1 MWFKNLLIYR
11 FSSPFTLD
19 LETLEAQLEVQAF
32 VPCGKR
38 DTSKYGWVS
47 PMGEHGDQFAHTA
60 ANKTLLCARREEKI
74 IPASVIRELVDKKAA
89 EIEAKEN
96 RQVFRKEKD
105 ALKEEVMFDCLPQ
118 AFSRSSKTYAYIDP
132 KAGWF
137 IVDAASAKKAE
148 DLCSLLRDSLGSLPV
163 VPAQTSESP
172 SVIMTSWLRGE
183 DAPAKLDILDE
194 CEMREPGEDGG
205 IIRCKRQDLFGD
217 EVSSHLD
224 NGKLVHKLAVEWD
237 DQLKLLLNDDLSIK
251 RLKFCE
257 ALLAEAEDA
266 GSEDPAAKLD
276 ADFALMCATLTDFLP
291 QLMNYFGGN
300 KADPI

>member
-11 FSSPFTLD
+11 FSSPFSLD
-19 LETLEAQLEVQAF
+19 LETLEAQLEEQAF
-32 VPCGKR
+32 TPCGKR

-47 PMGEHGDQFAHTA
+47 PMGEHSELLSHTA
-60 ANKTLLCARREEKI
+60 NGKTLLCTRREEKI
-74 IPASVIRELVDKKAA
+74 IPASVIRERVEEKAA
-89 EIEAKEN
+89 EIEAREDRK
-96 RQVFRKEKD
+96 VFKKEKD
-105 ALKEEVMFDCLPQ
+105 SIKEEVMFDCLPQ
-118 AFSRSSKTYAYIDP
+118 AFTRSSKTYAYIDP
-132 KAGWF
+132 QNGWF
-137 IVDAASAKKAE
+137 IVDASSAKKAE

-194 CEMREPGEDGG
+194 CEMREPGEDGS

-217 EVSSHLD
+217 EVGSHLD
-224 NGKLVHKLAVEWD
+224 NGKLVHKLAVDWD
-237 DQLKLLLNDDLSIK
+237 DQLKMLLNDDLSIK

-257 ALLAEAEDA
+257 ALLTEAEDA

-276 ADFALMCATLTDFLP
+276 ADFALMSATLTEFLP
-291 QLMNYFGGN
+291 QLLNYFGGS
-300 KADPI
+300 KAEPI

>member
-19 LETLEAQLEVQAF
+19 LETLETQLEEQAF

-47 PMGEHGDQFAHTA
+47 PMGDHSEQLAHTA
-60 ANKTLLCARREEKI
+60 AGKTLLCARREEKI
-74 IPASVIRELVDKKAA
+74 IPASVIRELVDQKAA
-89 EIEAKEN
+89 EIEAKED
-96 RQVFRKEKD
+96 RKVFRKEKD
-105 ALKEEVMFDCLPQ
+105 SIKEEVMFDCLPQ
-118 AFSRSSKTYAYIDP
+118 AFTRSSKTYAYVDP
-132 KAGWF
+132 KNGWF
-137 IVDAASAKKAE
+137 IVDASSAKKAE

-163 VPAQTSESP
+163 VPAQSSESP
-172 SVIMTSWLRGE
+172 SIIMTSWLRGE
-183 DAPAKLDILDE
+183 DAPAKLTILDE
-194 CEMREPGEDGG
+194 CEMREPGEDGS

-217 EVSSHLD
+217 EVASHLD

-237 DQLKLLLNDDLSIK
+237 EQLKLLLNDDLSVK

-257 ALLAEAEDA
+257 ALLTEAEDA

-291 QLMNYFGGN
+291 QLLAYFGGD
-300 KADPI
+300 KPEPI

>member
-19 LETLEAQLEVQAF
+19 LETLEAQLEEQAF

-47 PMGEHGDQFAHTA
+47 PMGEHSELLSHTA
-60 ANKTLLCARREEKI
+60 NGKTLLCTRREEKI
-74 IPASVIRELVDKKAA
+74 IPASVIRERVEEKAA
-89 EIEAKEN
+89 EIEAREDRK
-96 RQVFRKEKD
+96 VFRKEKD
-105 ALKEEVMFDCLPQ
+105 SIKEEVMFDCLPQ
-118 AFSRSSKTYAYIDP
+118 AFTRSSKTYAYIDP
-132 KAGWF
+132 KNGWF
-137 IVDAASAKKAE
+137 IVDASSAKKAE

-194 CEMREPGEDGG
+194 CEMREPGEDGS

-217 EVSSHLD
+217 EVGSHLD
-224 NGKLVHKLAVEWD
+224 NGKLVHKLAVDWD
-237 DQLKLLLNDDLSIK
+237 EQLKLLLNDDLSVK

-257 ALLAEAEDA
+257 ALLTEAEDA

-276 ADFALMCATLTDFLP
+276 ADFALMSATLTDFLP
-291 QLMNYFGGN
+291 QLLNYFGGS
-300 KADPI
+300 KAEPI

>member
-11 FSSPFTLD
+11 FSSPFSLD
-19 LETLEAQLEVQAF
+19 LETLESQLEEQAF

-47 PMGEHGDQFAHTA
+47 PMGEHSELLSHS
-60 ANKTLLCARREEKI
+60 ANGKTLLCTRREEKI
-74 IPASVIRELVDKKAA
+74 IPASVIRERVEEKAA
-89 EIEAKEN
+89 EIEAREDRK
-96 RQVFRKEKD
+96 VFRKEKES
-105 ALKEEVMFDCLPQ
+105 LKEEVMFDCLPQ
-118 AFSRSSKTYAYIDP
+118 AFTRSSKTYAYIDP
-132 KAGWF
+132 KNGWF
-137 IVDAASAKKAE
+137 IVDASSAKKAE

-163 VPAQTSESP
+163 IPVQTSESP

-194 CEMREPGEDGG
+194 CEMREPGEDGS

-217 EVSSHLD
+217 EVGSHLD
-224 NGKLVHKLAVEWD
+224 NGKLVHKLAVDWNE
-237 DQLKLLLNDDLSIK
+237 QLKLLLNDDLSVK

-257 ALLAEAEDA
+257 ALLTEAEDA

-276 ADFALMCATLTDFLP
+276 ADFALMSATLTDFLP
-291 QLMNYFGGN
+291 QLLNYFGGN
-300 KADPI
+300 KAEPI

>member
-11 FSSPFTLD
+11 FSSPFSLD
-19 LETLEAQLEVQAF
+19 LETLEAQLEEQAF

-47 PMGEHGDQFAHTA
+47 PMGEHSELLSHS
-60 ANKTLLCARREEKI
+60 ANGKTLLCTRREEKI
-74 IPASVIRELVDKKAA
+74 IPASVIRERVEEKAA
-89 EIEAKEN
+89 EIEAREDRK
-96 RQVFRKEKD
+96 VFRKEKD
-105 ALKEEVMFDCLPQ
+105 SIKEEVMFDCLPQ
-118 AFSRSSKTYAYIDP
+118 AFTRSSKTYAYIDP
-132 KAGWF
+132 KNGWF
-137 IVDAASAKKAE
+137 IVDASSAKKAE

-194 CEMREPGEDGG
+194 CEMREPGEDGS

-217 EVSSHLD
+217 EVGSHLD
-224 NGKLVHKLAVEWD
+224 NGKLVHKLAVDWNE
-237 DQLKLLLNDDLSIK
+237 QLKLVLNDDLSVK

-257 ALLAEAEDA
+257 ALLTEAEDA

-291 QLMNYFGGN
+291 QLLNYFGGS
-300 KADPI
+300 KAEPI

>member
-96 RQVFRKEKD
+96 RQGV
-105 ALKEEVMFDCLPQ
+105 
-118 AFSRSSKTYAYIDP
+118 T
-132 KAGWF
+132 
-137 IVDAASAKKAE
+137 
-148 DLCSLLRDSLGSLPV
+148 
-163 VPAQTSESP
+163 
-172 SVIMTSWLRGE
+172 
-183 DAPAKLDILDE
+183 
-194 CEMREPGEDGG
+194 
-205 IIRCKRQDLFGD
+205 FG
-217 EVSSHLD
+217 
-224 NGKLVHKLAVEWD
+224 
-237 DQLKLLLNDDLSIK
+237 
-251 RLKFCE
+251 
-257 ALLAEAEDA
+257 
-266 GSEDPAAKLD
+266 
-276 ADFALMCATLTDFLP
+276 
-291 QLMNYFGGN
+291 
-300 KADPI
+300 